1 MSTLAEKFRIGLV
14 DRAINYC
21 DCAARVYAMRM
32 EPGAAYYKLA
42 HAAHAEAMKR
52 PAMSS
57 LGAWAEA
64 AILLRNG
71 WDGGLTERVQR
82 MQDIVDSL
90 IADGVTVA
98 EITESVTAYARSA
111 RAEKEKMR

>member
-1 MSTLAEKFRIGLV
+1 MSTLAEKFRLGIV
-14 DRAINYC
+14 ERAINYC
-21 DCAARVYAMRM
+21 DCAARVYAQRI
-32 EPGAAYYKLA
+32 EPDAAHYKLA

-52 PAMSS
+52 PAMSN
-57 LGAWAEA
+57 LDAWAEA

-90 IADGVTVA
+90 IAEGITVA
-98 EITESVTAYARSA
+98 EITESVAAYARSA
-111 RAEKEKMR
+111 RAEQEKMR